1 MRQRSTKRPLPIMQL
16 SCPIV
21 LSFLTG
27 LRPHTML
34 STTIWSICS
43 VAVLCVPSPCLLH
56 MSGTKGIN
64 LWLRAQTELIKQQ
77 TKDDRDGLPDIP
89 CPWFSGRIVFLNEK
103 SIINLDAGALDLNI
117 CVLQER

>member
-1 MRQRSTKRPLPIMQL
+1 
-16 SCPIV
+16 
-21 LSFLTG
+21 
-27 LRPHTML
+27 
-34 STTIWSICS
+34 
-43 VAVLCVPSPCLLH
+43 